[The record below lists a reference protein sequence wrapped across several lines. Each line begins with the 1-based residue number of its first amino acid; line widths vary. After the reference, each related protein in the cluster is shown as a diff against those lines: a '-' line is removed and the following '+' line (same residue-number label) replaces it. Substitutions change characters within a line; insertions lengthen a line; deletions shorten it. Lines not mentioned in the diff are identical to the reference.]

1 MMIPEHAV
9 LNKGVHEMKFYLI
22 RHGMTQDNIDL
33 NFSGC
38 QTDTPLL
45 PEGIEMLD
53 AVHDVPSDSILF
65 VSPMIR
71 ARQTADIMFPGME
84 QIIIDELREMN
95 FGIFEAKNHKM
106 LDGNPEYQAWLDSGG
121 TEKIPGGESIESFS
135 KRAWKGFTEAIAIAA
150 DKGVKTVY
158 LVVHGGTI
166 MAVMSTLT
174 GENYFEF
181 NAPNGAGYIIEVEI
195 DNAGNVTA
203 STTYDRFCGGLRA
216 GLDGWRPPRYTPS
229 DSMDR

>member
-1 MMIPEHAV
+1 MRC
-9 LNKGVHEMKFYLI
+9 YLI
-22 RHGMTQDNIDL
+22 RHGITKGNTALHFNGSGTDEPLTQ
-33 NFSGC
+33 
-38 QTDTPLL
+38 
-45 PEGIEMLD
+45 EGREALKEIEGVEPDSMLF
-53 AVHDVPSDSILF
+53 A
-65 VSPMIR
+65 SPMTR
-71 ARQTADIMFPGME
+71 ALETADILFHGREPAV
-84 QIIIDELREMN
+84 IDDLREMH
-95 FGIFEAKNHKM
+95 FGVFEGKNHKM

-216 GLDGWRPPRYTPS
+216 GLAGWRPPRYTPS